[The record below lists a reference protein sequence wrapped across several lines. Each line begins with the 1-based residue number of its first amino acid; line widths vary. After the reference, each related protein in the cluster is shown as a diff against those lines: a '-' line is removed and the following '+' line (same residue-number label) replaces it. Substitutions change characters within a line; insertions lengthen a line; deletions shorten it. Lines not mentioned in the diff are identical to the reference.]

1 MLCFCAGHGL
11 LSLIFAVIGCREA
24 ARWAAHLGAAATA
37 AAAGA
42 LAPAVDTAAGTPDG
56 AAITGLVQAE
66 QLFRHRSSPHAA
78 PGRGCKSDPHEL
90 GGGV

>member
-11 LSLIFAVIGCREA
+11 LSLIFAVIGCREV
-24 ARWAAHLGAAATA
+24 ARWAARLGAAAAT
-37 AAAGA
+37 AGA

-90 GGGV
+90 GVGG